1 MFNSLLVYYYT
12 FSFIPSC
19 PKKFFRKFFLGFL
32 SEFFGPLRGSRT
44 VVLGGDIMISTAT
57 VTQEGESWKI
67 VRSWV
72 DKDGC
77 PCRDEKE
84 TIEANEEDIWLSLS
98 KERCSVLVLPK
109 SLFFKVK
116 AGILGVKKGDPLALV
131 SGSKAYADVTKTLYS
146 CGTFLR
152 VLQEPRGPLRGSR
165 TGAVG
170 GKKLKSSALGNFN
183 FCYKKKG
190 C

>member
-1 MFNSLLVYYYT
+1 MFNSLPVYYHT
-12 FSFIPSC
+12 FSFIPSY
-19 PKKFFRKFFLGFL
+19 PKNFFRKFFLGFL
-32 SEFFGPLRGSRT
+32 SGFFGPLRGSRT

-57 VTQEGESWKI
+57 VTQEGMGWKI

-84 TIEANEEDIWLSLS
+84 EEADEKDIWLSLS
-98 KERCSVLVLPK
+98 RERCSVLVLPK
-109 SLFFKVK
+109 FLFFKAK
-116 AGILGVKKGDPLALV
+116 AGISGVKKSDPLALV
-131 SGSKAYADVTKTLYS
+131 SGSKGFANTVKTLYS
-146 CGTFLR
+146 WGTILR
-152 VLQEPRGPLRGSR
+152 VLQEPKGPLRGSR
-165 TGAVG
+165 TGAIG
-170 GKKLKSSALGNFN
+170 GKNLKSSALGNFN